1 MKCPQCGLENES
13 EKRFCVEC
21 GRRLAR
27 QCPEC
32 KSELKGIEKF
42 CGECGHNLTPSPE
55 APPRALSFEEKVAK
69 IQRYLPGGFTEKI
82 LSQRD
87 RIEGERKQVTVMFC
101 DMAGFTAL
109 TERLGPEE
117 AYAIMD
123 NVYGILIHKV
133 HDFEGTVNEMTGD
146 GIVALFGAPIALEDP
161 SQRAIRSEMS
171 IHREM
176 VKFSERMKVEKT
188 GVSPLK
194 MRIGIHSGPVVVG
207 TLGNDLRVGFKAVGD
222 TVNLAARMEQLA
234 DPGTTYVSEATFKLA
249 EGMFRFEALGKRDI
263 KGKEEPVPV
272 YRVIAPSGR
281 RTRFD
286 VSAGQGLT
294 PLVARKRELDILLD
308 GFERARA
315 GRGQAISIVAEA
327 GVGKSRLLYEF
338 RKAVTNEEV
347 TFLEGKCLSYSRG
360 MAYHPIIDM
369 LKSNFHIQDGDGEAK
384 LKEKVKEG
392 LEILGADLPSNL
404 PYLLELLSVQESGI
418 EEDSMSPETRKDRI
432 IQTLQHIVLKGS
444 EIRPLIMV
452 FEDLHWMDQSSERV
466 CKQILRKVPGA
477 RVLMILTYRPEC
489 VPPWGRKPFH
499 SQVTLNRLSDRESLS
514 MIHHLLSTREIE
526 QGLQEF
532 VLEKTEGIPLFVE
545 EFVKSLRDL
554 GIIELRESKY
564 HLARRILGAV
574 IPSTIHDVIM
584 ARVDALAE
592 GAKEVLQIGSVIE
605 REFAY
610 EMIKRVTGL
619 SEGELLAH
627 LSQLKDSEFLYERG
641 ISPDNTYV
649 FKHAMTQEVAY
660 SSLLFKRRKEIHE
673 KIGRVLEEMYADR
686 LHEFFDVLAYHYLRS
701 ENKPKTVQYLYWMN
715 RKAARAG
722 AVVDAKAH
730 FDLAMGLLDQLPETE
745 GNRRL
750 RISLLVNQPMV
761 FELLVRLPE
770 YYELLT
776 RYKQDAVELCDAE
789 VLGAFHHGLGHCEW
803 WLGFFEQAKHSV
815 TKSIELCEAA
825 GNTKDALASHLLLE
839 WNCLYLGDLERVIE
853 LKDVVL
859 HKMGQRFHHLM
870 YVRALSGACF
880 ACALLGRWDEA
891 EEVGEEAL
899 RVAEAHSND
908 SQISFAAWNMT
919 AAFTLKGDRVRS
931 CEYGELAV
939 TKAPSAADRV
949 WGQGM
954 RAWAWSR
961 AGMAKEALQTAV
973 QVVSVLR
980 AGGHVPAGL
989 YAMLALVEIYLLA
1002 EDYEQ
1007 AEQSLQDPLE
1017 ISDRC
1022 GAKYF
1027 LGWSYRLFGEIAITT
1042 NPDDAVHRF
1051 EKAISIFHQ
1060 IKAENDLALAYS
1072 GMGRFHKQQGNTAQA
1087 GEYLTQALKI
1097 FERLGTLIEPNKV
1110 RKELAELP
1118 Q

>member
-13 EKRFCVEC
+13 EKRFCIEC
-21 GRRLAR
+21 GRRLAL

-32 KSELKGIEKF
+32 KSQLRGTEKF
-42 CGECGHNLTPSPE
+42 CGECGHNLTSTSE
-55 APPRALSFEEKVAK
+55 APPRDLSFEGKVAK
-69 IQRYLPGGFTEKI
+69 IQRHLPGGFAERI

-87 RIEGERKQVTVMFC
+87 FIEGERKQITVMFC

-117 AYAIMD
+117 AYAVMD
-123 NVYGILIHKV
+123 KVYEILIHKV
-133 HDFEGTVNEMTGD
+133 HEFEGTVNEMTGD

-161 SQRAIRSEMS
+161 SQRAIRSAMS

-176 VKFSERMKVEKT
+176 VRFSERMKTEKA
-188 GVSPLK
+188 GGSPLK

-249 EGMFRFEALGKRDI
+249 EGMFRFEALGKREI
-263 KGKEEPVPV
+263 KGKEEPVRV
-272 YRVIAPSGR
+272 YQVIAPSRR

-294 PLVARKRELDILLD
+294 PLVARKRELEILLD
-308 GFERARA
+308 GLERARA

-327 GVGKSRLLYEF
+327 GVGKSRLMYEF
-338 RKAVTNEEV
+338 QKAVANEEV
-347 TFLEGKCLSYSRG
+347 TFLEGKCLSYGRG
-360 MAYHPIIDM
+360 IAYHPIIDM
-369 LKSNFHIQDGDGEAK
+369 LKSNFDIQDSDGEAK
-384 LKEKVKEG
+384 LKERVKEG
-392 LEILGADLPSNL
+392 LEILGADLPSTL

-418 EEDSMSPETRKDRI
+418 EEESMSPETRKDRI

-452 FEDLHWMDQSSERV
+452 FEDLHWMDQSSELV

-477 RVLMILTYRPEC
+477 RVLMILTYRPDY
-489 VPPWGRKPFH
+489 VPPWAGKSFH

-514 MIHHLLSTREIE
+514 MMSHLLRMREME
-526 QGLQEF
+526 EGLQEF
-532 VLEKTEGIPLFVE
+532 ILEKTEGIPLFVE

-554 GIIELRESKY
+554 GIIELKKSKY
-564 HLARRILGAV
+564 HLSRRILGSV

-592 GAKEVLQIGSVIE
+592 GAKEVLQIGSVID
-605 REFAY
+605 REFPY

-619 SEGELLAH
+619 SEGELLAY
-627 LSQLKDSEFLYERG
+627 LSQLKDAELLYERG
-641 ISPDNTYV
+641 VSPDNTYV

-660 SSLLFKRRKEIHE
+660 NSLLLKRRKEIHE
-673 KIGRVLEEMYADR
+673 KIGSVLEEMYADR
-686 LHEFFDVLAYHYLRS
+686 LHEFYDVLAYHYLRS
-701 ENKPKTVQYLYWMN
+701 ENKPKTVHYLYWAN
-715 RKAARAG
+715 RKAARSG

-730 FDLAMGLLDQLPETE
+730 FDLAMGLLDQLPGTE

-750 RISLLVNQPMV
+750 RISLLVNQL
-761 FELLVRLPE
+761 ELLVRLPE

-776 RYKQDAVELCDAE
+776 RYKQDAVELCDADL
-789 VLGAFHHGLGHCEW
+789 LGAFHHGLGHCEW
-803 WLGFFEQAKHSV
+803 WLGFFEQAKQSI

-853 LKDVVL
+853 LKDIVL
-859 HKMGQRFHHLM
+859 HKMGQRFHLLM

-880 ACALLGRWDEA
+880 AWALLGRWDKA
-891 EEVGEEAL
+891 EEVGAEAL

-939 TKAPSAADRV
+939 RKAPSAADRV
-949 WGQGM
+949 WARGT

-973 QVVSVLR
+973 EVVSALR

-989 YAMLALVEIYLLA
+989 YAMLALVETYLLVG
-1002 EDYEQ
+1002 DYEKAQ
-1007 AEQSLQDPLE
+1007 HSLQDPLE
-1017 ISDRC
+1017 ISGRC

-1027 LGWSYRLFGEIAITT
+1027 LGWSHRLLGEIDLTT
-1042 NPDDAVHRF
+1042 NPDDAVQRF
-1051 EKAISIFHQ
+1051 EKAISIFHE

-1072 GMGRFHKQQGNTAQA
+1072 GVGRFHKRHGNTEQA
-1087 GEYLTQALKI
+1087 REYLKQALEI
-1097 FERLGTLIEPNKV
+1097 FEGLGTLIEPDKV